1 MVCPTMVTL
10 NEASAQ
16 SGLSYDYLRKLCL
29 QKKIV
34 YVRAGCKYLV
44 NLEKLVEYLNRGEKE
59 THDGSGGIAVHT
71 GRGQGVEMDAGA
83 VRARQQPFG
92 VCGCF

>member
-59 THDGSGGIAVHT
+59 DT
-71 GRGQGVEMDAGA
+71 
-83 VRARQQPFG
+83 
-92 VCGCF
+92 